1 MVDVPINYI
10 AVVVAAVVNM
20 VLGFVWFGPL
30 FGKQWMTLM
39 GMTPE
44 KMNEMKTSSEF
55 KNKMMMSYG
64 IAFVMALI
72 MAYVLVHS
80 LIFAQ
85 SYLQISGVSAGLMA
99 GFWSW
104 LGFVA
109 PVTTGMVLWEGKS
122 WKLWILTSGYYLV
135 ALLVMGLLLSYWM

>member
-1 MVDVPINYI
+1 
-10 AVVVAAVVNM
+10 
-20 VLGFVWFGPL
+20 
-30 FGKQWMTLM
+30 
-39 GMTPE
+39 
-44 KMNEMKTSSEF
+44 
-55 KNKMMMSYG
+55 
-64 IAFVMALI
+64 LI